1 MLSINLNKFFKIDKI
16 TIILFILLLWLQ
28 YSFWFGKN
36 GFCEYFFI
44 YKTFIKIKK
53 NNFKSI
59 INNKKILKEIEY
71 INNNTLKSVK
81 GITCSELGIIKKS

>member
-1 MLSINLNKFFKIDKI
+1 MDKI
-16 TIILFILLLWLQ
+16 TFILFILLFWLQ

-36 GFCEYFFI
+36 GFCDYFFI

-53 NNFKSI
+53 NNIKAR

-71 INNNTLKSVK
+71 INNNTLESIK
-81 GITCSELGIIKKS
+81 GIALSKLGIIKKS

>member
-16 TIILFILLLWLQ
+16 TFILFILLFWLQ

-36 GFCEYFFI
+36 GFCDYFFI

-53 NNFKSI
+53 NNIKAR

-71 INNNTLKSVK
+71 INNNTLESIK
-81 GITCSELGIIKKS
+81 GIALSKLGIIKKS